1 MRVADADE
9 DGGVSTLPALG
20 VPVLERAHAPAGEQ
34 TRATRLVRVI
44 TAMVMSTVF
53 HTTVKEAR
61 APNPVETTETR
72 RGSQRH
78 SGRSEMKVM
87 ETSE

>member
-1 MRVADADE
+1 M
-9 DGGVSTLPALG
+9 
-20 VPVLERAHAPAGEQ
+20 
-34 TRATRLVRVI
+34 RATRLVRVM

-53 HTTVKEAR
+53 HTTVREAS
-61 APNPVETTETR
+61 APSPVETTETS